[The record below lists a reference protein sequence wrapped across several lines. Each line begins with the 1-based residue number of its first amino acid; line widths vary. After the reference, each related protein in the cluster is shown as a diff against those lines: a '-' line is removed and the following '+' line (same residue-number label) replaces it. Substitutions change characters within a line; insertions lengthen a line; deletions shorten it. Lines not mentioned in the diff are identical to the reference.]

1 MRSIPD
7 DTGNSSVVARL
18 PVSARAGR
26 RVSRL
31 RDRRPGAARYARV
44 ATRELKADLDRR
56 VARMEAA
63 AAAHGIR
70 VVGIAR
76 EISSGVD
83 LSRSRLRSLL
93 DHRYVDVIVV
103 EIADR
108 IATVT
113 AELIEACLK
122 SVGRRLLLVDPALGP
137 RSDEIEEAVRRFLLH
152 RAIPQAAWAS
162 ARRPSKAAFEEG
174 WKSR

>member
-1 MRSIPD
+1 
-7 DTGNSSVVARL
+7 
-18 PVSARAGR
+18 
-26 RVSRL
+26 
-31 RDRRPGAARYARV
+31 
-44 ATRELKADLDRR
+44 
-56 VARMEAA
+56 MEAA